1 MSKESRSRELQLD
14 TILAAVTLALGG
26 KSAAKDDLLHRFT
39 KRYLGNTSS
48 NDSAVK
54 SSELII
60 ADIVQAWHF
69 VQFQLEKEYKKR

>member
-39 KRYLGNTSS
+39 
-48 NDSAVK
+48 
-54 SSELII
+54 
-60 ADIVQAWHF
+60 
-69 VQFQLEKEYKKR
+69 